1 MPYDLAQVL
10 LTVLFD
16 LVILFGVTFFLVACG
31 LEASRRQYQQQ
42 QLLRRVRSLPPA
54 STPNLSLPAATE
66 PVTMPVRSSRY
77 EYMSA

>member
-16 LVILFGVTFFLVACG
+16 LVIVFGVTFFLVACG

-42 QLLRRVRSLPPA
+42 QLRRVRALPPV
-54 STPNLSLPAATE
+54 SPPHRSLPAAAE

-77 EYMSA
+77 DYMSA